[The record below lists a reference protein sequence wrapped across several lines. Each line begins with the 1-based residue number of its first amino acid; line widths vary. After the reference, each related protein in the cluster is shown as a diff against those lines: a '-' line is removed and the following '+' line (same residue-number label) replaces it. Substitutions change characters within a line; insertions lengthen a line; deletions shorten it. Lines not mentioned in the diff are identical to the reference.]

1 MRVRQ
6 TTAVSRPQRRAMGTV
21 TLQNERGAIPLVIQK
36 YPRLEEE
43 QLANLAG
50 FARLNAIN

>member
-1 MRVRQ
+1 
-6 TTAVSRPQRRAMGTV
+6 MGTV
-21 TLQNERGAIPLVIQK
+21 TLQNERGAIPSVIQN

-50 FARLNAIN
+50 FARSNAIN